1 MRSLLLRSLS
11 VAGRHGLNFR
21 GQNTSP
27 ILKSPSG
34 WFVGHGIEYGPR
46 KSVAMSLDDAK
57 RPASEVQEL
66 REALKMLYDLL
77 EDYAPP
83 WYTEEYHDKAEA
95 ALRIVKSDENEN

>member
-1 MRSLLLRSLS
+1 M
-11 VAGRHGLNFR
+11 NFR

-34 WFVGHGIEYGPR
+34 WFVWHGIECGPR

-57 RPASEVQEL
+57 HPAAEVREL
-66 REALKMLYDLL
+66 REVLKMLYDLL
-77 EDYAPP
+77 EDYAPS

-95 ALRIVKSDENEN
+95 ALRIVKSDESEN